1 MKYTDKQVYNQLRYY
16 SYLFDAEKA
25 KKAAAGSTTSG
36 TPYMSTFRHVKI
48 GAFPR
53 CCSCGCIQ
61 KFEWPEEALELRR
74 QTYQHVRPS
83 LGWFKGLILSR
94 EIMSNIWLCYIVAS
108 FSSKQ
113 VLYSIQCRCSPIL
126 TWSPLWAN
134 TSKTIQRCYKYFHF
148 LLLRPLPSVLQR

>member
-1 MKYTDKQVYNQLRYY
+1 MLKKLRKLRRGPRHQVRLICHH
-16 SYLFDAEKA
+16 FD
-25 KKAAAGSTTSG
+25 
-36 TPYMSTFRHVKI
+36 MVKI

-53 CCSCGCIQ
+53 CCPCGCIQ

-108 FSSKQ
+108 FSNKQ

-126 TWSPLWAN
+126 KPFV
-134 TSKTIQRCYKYFHF
+134 SKTIQRCHKYFHF
-148 LLLRPLPSVLQR
+148 LLLRPLSSVLQRLGDDILLKLSTARC